1 MLFTPD
7 YIENLLRSLNQTWFQ
22 NELAILYSNSRTE
35 MNIRD
40 KFNLLFAN
48 VLKDDNDYFIQRE
61 WEKRRDLA
69 IIRYRNKQ
77 TNPVALFEFKAR
89 HAWFIASTE
98 RGKKN
103 GESGYEKVFYG
114 DSGVRNGVLQ
124 DINKQAIYSEKIPCY
139 NILIGVNPLSRIPN
153 KYSVFSKDCK
163 EIKRINESFNKFGS
177 AARIKELCNSNVKRF
192 CDERD
197 HSFFALEYNIGEAL
211 DIEWEMLLWGIY
223 RNP

>member
-7 YIENLLRSLNQTWFQ
+7 YIENLLSSLSETWFP
-22 NELAILYSNSRTE
+22 NELATLYSNSRTE

-40 KFNLLFAN
+40 KFNIHFAEA
-48 VLKDDNDYFIQRE
+48 LKDNDAYFIQRE
-61 WEKRRDLA
+61 WKRRDLA
-69 IIRYRNKQ
+69 IIRYQDKR
-77 TNPVALFEFKAR
+77 TEPVALFEFKAR

-103 GESGYEKVFYG
+103 GESGYDKVFYG
-114 DSGVRNGVLQ
+114 DYGVKNGVIQ
-124 DINKQAIYSEKIPCY
+124 DINKQATYSEKIPCY

-177 AARIKELCNSNVKRF
+177 AARIKELCHSNVKRF

-197 HSFFALEYNIGEAL
+197 HSFFTLEYNIGKAL

-223 RNP
+223 RNS